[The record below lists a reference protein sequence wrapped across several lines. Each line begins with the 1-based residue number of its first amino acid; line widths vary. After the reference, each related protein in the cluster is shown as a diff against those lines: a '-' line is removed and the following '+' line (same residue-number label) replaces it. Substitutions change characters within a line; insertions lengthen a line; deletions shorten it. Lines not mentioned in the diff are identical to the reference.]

1 MAAVAV
7 HGRDTGCRYAVPPM
21 CRRLTAA
28 LAAMALLAAPA
39 AALAQSAG
47 DEQYNDPFGDV
58 SEPSQDQ
65 GTQNGSSAP
74 AAEPAGEPAAA
85 ESGAAADPGDES
97 TLPRTGFPAALGAL
111 LGALL
116 LGAGVSMRRRA
127 QPAVALPPWLVP
139 ARSRRGRF
147 GARRRFRR

>member
-1 MAAVAV
+1 M
-7 HGRDTGCRYAVPPM
+7 R
-21 CRRLTAA
+21 RRLTAA

-39 AALAQSAG
+39 GALAQSAG
-47 DEQYNDPFGDV
+47 DEQYSDPFGDV
-58 SEPSQDQ
+58 GEPSQDQ
-65 GTQNGSSAP
+65 GTSNGSPAP
-74 AAEPAGEPAAA
+74 AGEPAGEPAAA
-85 ESGAAADPGDES
+85 ESQAAADPGNES
-97 TLPRTGFPAALGAL
+97 ALPRTGFPAALSAL

-127 QPAVALPPWLVP
+127 QPAGALPPWLVP

>member
-1 MAAVAV
+1 
-7 HGRDTGCRYAVPPM
+7 
-21 CRRLTAA
+21 
-28 LAAMALLAAPA
+28 MALLAAPA
-39 AALAQSAG
+39 GALAQSAG
-47 DEQYNDPFGDV
+47 DEQYSDPFGDV

-65 GTQNGSSAP
+65 GTSNGSRAP
-74 AAEPAGEPAAA
+74 AGEPAGEPAASDSA
-85 ESGAAADPGDES
+85 AAADSGSGS

-116 LGAGVSMRRRA
+116 LGAGVSMRRRT

>member
-1 MAAVAV
+1 MS
-7 HGRDTGCRYAVPPM
+7 
-21 CRRLTAA
+21 RRLTAA

-65 GTQNGSSAP
+65 GTSNEAPAP
-74 AAEPAGEPAAA
+74 AAEPAGESAAA
-85 ESGAAADPGDES
+85 ESQAAADPGSER
-97 TLPRTGFPAALGAL
+97 TLPRTGFPAALSAL

-116 LGAGVSMRRRA
+116 VGAGVSMRRRA